1 MNHLSGGQRTRA
13 LLARLLLSEPDL
25 LILDE
30 PTNHLDIAAV
40 EWLEEYLTRWEG
52 AALIVSHDRYFL
64 DRVATIILE
73 MSRTG
78 FETYHGNYSAYVQ
91 PAAGALGAA
100 HADLRSRK
108 GAAWRRELEYIRRN
122 ISGQNVL
129 QAKGQAAPADPL
141 PASSRAAGAGSRN
154 R

>member
-1 MNHLSGGQRTRA
+1 M
-13 LLARLLLSEPDL
+13 
-25 LILDE
+25 ILDE

-40 EWLEEYLTRWEG
+40 EWLEEYISRWEG
-52 AALIVSHDRYFL
+52 ATLIVSHDRYFL

-73 MSRTG
+73 MSRVG

-91 PAAGALGAA
+91 PPSKTLGTT
-100 HADLRSRK
+100 HEDLETEKSRLE
-108 GAAWRRELEYIRRN
+108 RELDYIRRN

-129 QAKGQAAPADPL
+129 QAKGKLRRLTRYLQAVEQL
-141 PASSRAAGAGSRN
+141 GFGSGN